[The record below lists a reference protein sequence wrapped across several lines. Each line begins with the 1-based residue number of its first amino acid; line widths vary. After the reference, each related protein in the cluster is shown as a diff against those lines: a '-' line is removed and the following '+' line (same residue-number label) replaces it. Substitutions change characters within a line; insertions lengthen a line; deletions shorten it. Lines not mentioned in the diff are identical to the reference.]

1 MSMAQEIDYSTL
13 KWVKDEID
21 ESLKQTRQALET
33 FVENPDDKTQIRFCA
48 TYLHQIYGTLQMV
61 EIYGGALLAEEMES
75 LCNALLT
82 DKIAQKDDAY
92 DVLMRAILQLPS
104 YLEHIERGESD
115 QPVILLPLLNDLRSV
130 RGDHLLSD
138 NAFFAPNLSV
148 EPPTEPVKEAK
159 STPDIKQYAKKLRT
173 VYQASLVG
181 IYRDNNTK
189 GNLKKIGA
197 VCRELM
203 NLGGNENGKRL
214 WWVATGL
221 VEALLDGGLEMSN
234 AVKQVIGQLDKY
246 IKQVIENG
254 EQAFTDSPTELLK
267 NVLYYIATT
276 KSKGKRVSQIKQAF
290 KLDDLLPHS
299 ANIDEAYDTLR
310 GSTQELMKTVSA
322 VIKEDLL
329 HVKDQLDIFVRSA
342 DRSATQLKP
351 LEEQLRRIADTLA
364 MLGLGDLRKIIQ
376 DQVHNIENM
385 LASGESPSDIALME
399 IASSLLY
406 IESSLEGIEASRFA
420 ADEAGESETVLPAA
434 EQKQLN
440 KLVIAESAEVLAK
453 VKESFNTYAVDPT
466 QFNLI
471 SHTPD
476 HLGQVRGVLSMLS
489 FDRAATLLHSATS
502 YIANE
507 IVQKQNQP
515 NQAALDA
522 IADVITSIEYYL
534 EAIRDARLHPDSL
547 LRVAEQS
554 LTNLGYSITET
565 EDAEEV
571 ASAAAQ
577 LAVPTNVVPETA
589 PEAVPETKATEAPAE
604 SAASGEPYETT
615 HRYET
620 AEKYETTEK
629 YEASTASNLPTEST
643 AAEVPA
649 PQDMQAQPAEAAAPA
664 VAAEAGNVIASVKD
678 QLVDDVDE
686 EILEIFIEEADEVL
700 VVMKENL
707 ALWEA
712 NTNDNDALTI
722 LRRSY
727 HTIKGSG
734 RLAGATVVGEF
745 AWAIESMLNRV
756 IDGKISTSPQL
767 FAVMEQAHV
776 GLEGLIKQLK
786 GEAPTAADPR
796 PIAEYADAIANGETI
811 PAVINPLNQAAAE
824 PAPAQEPVVQ
834 PVEEAITLAEIEEPE
849 EEEPELELSIEDAPT
864 EMIELV
870 QVPAPESTL
879 DEIFKKETAAHLANA
894 KQFIEEFGESEHRF
908 VTEPLMRALHTLH
921 GSARMAEAT
930 HIAAL
935 SESLDRYFRTLH
947 DSEQHVSDA
956 ALELL
961 RQGVHAIDD
970 MSAHADDNNYQP
982 DNLSQLLEQ
991 AAELHK
997 IAKAAQTVRE
1007 SGSFSLHDEKADAEL
1022 VSIFMEEAA
1031 EILGQI
1037 DTSLNRW
1044 HNAMDDLS
1052 IVDEVQ
1058 RSLHT
1063 LKGGARMAN
1072 IKPVADLSH
1081 GLETILEQVSEG
1093 RRTPNDELLDLTQ
1106 KCYDQLAQALDH
1118 LYMGQAVAPASEL
1131 LERLQQFAAELPA
1144 VAPGDETADEAFKP
1158 EVPPEVPFSELKTVE
1173 LGALPGK
1180 SEQTQEFTFSE
1191 RPTEKI
1197 VTAELDDELVGIFL
1211 EEADELHED
1220 IENTLDH
1227 WRREPANLGYVS
1239 ELQRN
1244 LHTLKGG
1251 ARMAGITV
1259 IADLSHAVETMLE
1272 RISEH
1277 QLTPNDSHPQL
1288 VQRCQDWLSE
1298 TIAAVK
1304 NSLPLAPANQLMAE
1318 LAQAASGQITET
1330 QVSETL
1336 DSTPATPETAPTQ
1349 PVEPVE
1355 EISGEEITLEDVSD
1369 EEVTAEEIPGAEI
1382 LQFESPATEAPE
1394 SEPLEPVEF
1403 SVPEFKQSSPSASR
1417 ATDSQAKTAEFSSGG
1432 PAEEYD
1438 EELVDIFLEEA
1449 DEIQVNSEKTLHEWA
1464 DDVDNRA
1471 LISEL
1476 QRALHTL
1483 KGGARMAGIKAI
1495 GDMSHSIESLLEAVT
1510 EGNLQPTMEFPRV
1523 VQLCHDWLSSAIE
1536 QVKQQAAIHPADHL
1550 LAQLD
1555 NLLAG
1560 KPAKHGVDEAA
1571 EYREEHAAEP
1581 PAAAPATAER
1591 TPESVPEELTGE
1603 LVELPEGEYAIPN
1616 DIAERLGQTAPRIMD
1631 EQVRVRA
1638 DLVDNLVNYASEAN
1652 IYNARIEQQLNA
1664 WSFNLTELKQ
1674 TVQRLREQL
1683 RKFEIETEAQIMY
1696 RHTEVSTE
1704 NDQFDPL
1711 ELDRFSYMQQLS
1723 RGMVESL
1730 GDLTSIEGLLES
1742 ISSDADVLL
1751 LQQSRVNNDLQ
1762 EGLMRTRMTPFSNVL
1777 PRLRRI
1783 VRQTC
1788 EETGKEAGLNVV
1800 GAEGEMDRT
1809 QLNRIVPALEHIL
1822 RNAVDHGLESPDER
1836 RQSGKSPE
1844 GHIEVRFSHEGSEVV
1859 LRITDDGAGINIPA
1873 LRQKAIERGLI
1884 TQDTK
1889 ISDNELTEFIL
1900 QSGFSTA
1907 TAVTQIS
1914 GRGVGMD
1921 VVNTEI
1927 KQLNG
1932 SLHIETHQ
1940 GQGSTFVIRL
1950 PLTVVVNQA
1959 LMVNVQ
1965 EAIYAIQMSNVEH
1978 VVRVRG
1984 DILNQL
1990 VAGELEQYDYAGYQY
2005 DTLNL
2010 GYILHGVKSPPL
2022 DPKATFPLLL
2032 GRSGE
2037 HRVAL
2042 QVDELVGRQEI
2053 VIKSLGP
2060 QLSTLNNVSG
2070 ATILPDGQVALI
2082 LDLSTLIRSNMA
2094 LQQLAL
2100 SEEPGAQPPEVQHEV
2115 AKAPLVMIVD
2125 DSITVRKVTQRL
2137 LERHKFDTLTAKDG
2151 VDALTILL
2159 EQIPDIMLLDIE
2171 MPRMDGFELATA
2183 IRNDERLK
2191 HIPIIMITSRTGEK
2205 HRDRAMNIGV
2215 NMYLGKPFQEQELLD
2230 NIQSLLNNR

>member
-21 ESLKQTRQALET
+21 ESLKQTRQALESY
-33 FVENPDDKTQIRFCA
+33 VENPDDKTQIRFCA

-75 LCNALLT
+75 LCNAILV
-82 DKIAQKDDAY
+82 DKIAQKDEAY

-138 NAFFAPNLSV
+138 NAFFAPNLAVQPPS
-148 EPPTEPVKEAK
+148 EPAQEAK
-159 STPDIKQYAKKLRT
+159 STPDVKQYAKKLRT

-189 GNLKKIGA
+189 GNLKKVGA

-203 NLGGNENGKRL
+203 NMSGNENGKRL
-214 WWVATGL
+214 WWVSTGL
-221 VEALLDGGLEMSN
+221 VEALLEGGIDISN
-234 AVKQVIGQLDKY
+234 AVKQVIGQLDKH
-246 IKQVIENG
+246 IKQIIASG
-254 EQAFTDSPTELLK
+254 EQAFTETPTELLK
-267 NVLYYIATT
+267 NILYYIATS
-276 KSKGKRVSQIKQAF
+276 KSTGKRVKQIKQAF
-290 KLDDLLPHS
+290 KLDDLLPNS
-299 ANIDEAYDTLR
+299 SNIDERYDSLR
-310 GSTQELMKTVSA
+310 GSTQDLMKTVSA

-342 DRSATQLKP
+342 ERSAEQLKP

-376 DQVHNIENM
+376 DQVHNIENL
-385 LASGESPSDIALME
+385 LASGEAPNDVALME

-406 IESSLEGIEASRFA
+406 IESSLEGIEATKYA
-420 ADEAGESETVLPAA
+420 ADELGESETVLPAA

-440 KLVIAESAEVLAK
+440 KMVIAESAEVLAK
-453 VKESFNTYAVDPT
+453 VKESFNTYAVDPG
-466 QFNLI
+466 QFNI
-471 SHTPD
+471 IANTPE
-476 HLGQVRGVLSMLS
+476 HLSQVRGVLSMLS
-489 FDRAATLLHSATS
+489 FDRAATLLQSATS

-507 IVQKQNQP
+507 IVQKQTQP

-565 EDAEEV
+565 EDEAEV
-571 ASAAAQ
+571 AASSAKLAIPEQIQVPKETPMAAVSSAAEPQ
-577 LAVPTNVVPETA
+577 LELGAASNEAIADRRTEEISMPQIMEIEPQPETIE
-589 PEAVPETKATEAPAE
+589 PPAE
-604 SAASGEPYETT
+604 AAAELLSEPV
-615 HRYET
+615 
-620 AEKYETTEK
+620 
-629 YEASTASNLPTEST
+629 

-649 PQDMQAQPAEAAAPA
+649 EA
-664 VAAEAGNVIASVKD
+664 VETGNLIVSVKD

-707 ALWEA
+707 AAWQ
-712 NTNDNDALTI
+712 NNNDKDALTI

-734 RLAGATVVGEF
+734 RLAGAKVVGEF
-745 AWAIESMLNRV
+745 AWAIENMLNRV
-756 IDGKISTSPQL
+756 IDGKINTSPQL
-767 FAVMEQAHV
+767 FAVLEQAQL

-786 GEAPTAADPR
+786 GESPTAADPQ
-796 PIAEYADAIANGETI
+796 PIAEYADAIANGESV
-811 PAVINPLNQAAAE
+811 PAIITPLGQEVATPVAESQLVEAAAAVAE
-824 PAPAQEPVVQ
+824 EVAP
-834 PVEEAITLAEIEEPE
+834 EEELALADEEITLAAEAIDF
-849 EEEPELELSIEDAPT
+849 EEEPAVEFSFEEAPT

-870 QVPAPESTL
+870 EVPAPESTL
-879 DEIFKKETAAHLANA
+879 DEIFKKETAAHLASV
-894 KQFIEEFGESEHRF
+894 KQFIERF
-908 VTEPLMRALHTLH
+908 QQQEMRVVTEPLMRALHTLH
-921 GSARMAEAT
+921 GSARMAEAS

-935 SESLDRYFRTLH
+935 SEALDRYFRTLH
-947 DSEQHVSDA
+947 DSEQHISDA
-956 ALELL
+956 AIEVLS
-961 RQGVHAIDD
+961 QGTAAITD
-970 MSAHADDNNYQP
+970 MSNHSADSDYQP
-982 DNLSQLLEQ
+982 DNLPQLLAQ
-991 AAELHK
+991 IAELHK
-997 IAKAAQTVRE
+997 TAKAAQTVKQ

-1037 DTSLNRW
+1037 DTTLSRW
-1044 HNAMDDLS
+1044 QSAMDDMS
-1052 IVDEVQ
+1052 IVDEIQ

-1081 GLETILEQVSEG
+1081 QLETVLEQVSEG
-1093 RRTPNDELLDLTQ
+1093 QRPADQQLLALTQ
-1106 KCYDQLAQALDH
+1106 QCYDQLAQALDH
-1118 LYMGQAVAPASEL
+1118 LYMGQTVAIASDLIEQ
-1131 LERLQQFAAELPA
+1131 LQQYAANIPLEIAEPESRTEPT
-1144 VAPGDETADEAFKP
+1144 VDETP
-1158 EVPPEVPFSELKTVE
+1158 ISERETVE
-1173 LGALPGK
+1173 LGTLLEPEIPHL
-1180 SEQTQEFTFSE
+1180 EQVSFTE

-1197 VTAELDDELVGIFL
+1197 SIGELDHELVSIFL
-1211 EEADELHED
+1211 EEADELHDD
-1220 IENTLDH
+1220 IDHTLDN
-1227 WRREPANLGYVS
+1227 WRSQPDNLSHVAD
-1239 ELQRN
+1239 LQRS

-1251 ARMAGITV
+1251 ARMAGINV
-1259 IADLSHAVETMLE
+1259 IADVSHAVETLLE
-1272 RISEH
+1272 RITEK
-1277 QLTPNDSHPQL
+1277 QLAPSDSHPHL

-1304 NSLPLAPANQLMAE
+1304 NNQLLVPANDLLAE
-1318 LAQAASGQITET
+1318 LELVASGSSEAAAAATTPEDVEVSQPEEFAEEITIEDIAN
-1330 QVSETL
+1330 ETL
-1336 DSTPATPETAPTQ
+1336 SLEELSLEEQ
-1349 PVEPVE
+1349 PVEELPIE
-1355 EISGEEITLEDVSD
+1355 ESFS
-1369 EEVTAEEIPGAEI
+1369 AEI
-1382 LQFESPATEAPE
+1382 IQFETPAVELPEIEATEALQE
-1394 SEPLEPVEF
+1394 TAF
-1403 SVPEFKQSSPSASR
+1403 SVPAFTQTPKPTPESQSASS
-1417 ATDSQAKTAEFSSGG
+1417 D
-1432 PAEEYD
+1432 EEYD
-1438 EELVDIFLEEA
+1438 EDLVDIFLEEA
-1449 DEIQVNSEKTLHEWA
+1449 DEIQVNSEKTLHEWSA
-1464 DDVDNRA
+1464 DIDNRSH
-1471 LISEL
+1471 ISEL

-1495 GDMSHSIESLLEAVT
+1495 GDLSHAIESLLEAVT
-1510 EGNLQPTMEFPRV
+1510 EGRLQPTAEFPKV
-1523 VQLCHDWLSSAIE
+1523 VQACHDWLSNAIE
-1536 QVKQQAAIHPADHL
+1536 HVKQHAPLTPASHL
-1550 LAQLD
+1550 IQQLE
-1555 NLLAG
+1555 NLLGG
-1560 KPAKHGVDEAA
+1560 KPAKAGF
-1571 EYREEHAAEP
+1571 EE
-1581 PAAAPATAER
+1581 AAPAITVEKEAVAKTAKAAPAA
-1591 TPESVPEELTGE
+1591 PEPAE
-1603 LVELPEGEYAIPN
+1603 LVQLSEGEYAIPTE
-1616 DIAERLGQTAPRIMD
+1616 IAERLGQTAPRVID

-1638 DLVDNLVNYASEAN
+1638 DLIDHLVNYASETN

-1674 TVQRLREQL
+1674 TVQRLHEQL

-1696 RHTEVSTE
+1696 RHTEVSTVDD
-1704 NDQFDPL
+1704 NFDPL

-1730 GDLTSIEGLLES
+1730 GDLTSIQNLLES

-1762 EGLMRTRMTPFSNVL
+1762 EGLMRTRLTPFSNVL

-1788 EETGKEAGLNVV
+1788 EETGKEAGLNVI

-1822 RNAVDHGLESPDER
+1822 RNAVDHGLESPEER
-1836 RQSGKSPE
+1836 RNAGKSPE
-1844 GHIEVRFSHEGSEVV
+1844 GHIEIRFSREGSEVV
-1859 LRITDDGAGINIPA
+1859 LRIVDDGAGINIPA

-1884 TQDTK
+1884 KQDTK

-1907 TAVTQIS
+1907 KSVTQIS

-1932 SLHIETHQ
+1932 SLHIETQQ
-1940 GQGSTFVIRL
+1940 GQGSTFMIRL

-1959 LMVNVQ
+1959 LMVK
-1965 EAIYAIQMSNVEH
+1965 IHDHTYAIQMSNIEH

-1984 DILNQL
+1984 DLLNQM
-1990 VAGELEQYDYAGYQY
+1990 VSGEMEHYDYAGFQY
-2005 DTLNL
+2005 DALNL
-2010 GYILHGVKSPPL
+2010 SQILHGVKTPKL

-2037 HRVAL
+2037 HRVAM
-2042 QVDELVGRQEI
+2042 QVEELIGRQEI

-2060 QLSTLNNVSG
+2060 QLSTLNNISG

-2082 LDLSTLIRSNMA
+2082 LDISTLIRSNMA
-2094 LQQLAL
+2094 LQQIAI
-2100 SEEPGAQPPEVQHEV
+2100 SEPMAAEQPEVHYEEE
-2115 AKAPLVMIVD
+2115 KRPLVMIVD

-2137 LERHKFDTLTAKDG
+2137 LDRHNFDTLTAKDG

-2191 HIPIIMITSRTGEK
+2191 NIPIIMITSRTGEK

-2215 NMYLGKPFQEQELLD
+2215 NMYLGKPYQEQELLD

>member
-21 ESLKQTRQALET
+21 ESLKQTRQALEAY
-33 FVENPDDKTQIRFCA
+33 VENPDDKTQIRFCA

-75 LCNALLT
+75 LCNAILM
-82 DKIAQKDDAY
+82 DKIAQKDEAY
-92 DVLMRAILQLPS
+92 DVLMRAILQLPP
-104 YLEHIERGESD
+104 YLEHIERGEPD

-138 NAFFAPNLSV
+138 NAFFAPNLAV
-148 EPPTEPVKEAK
+148 EPPAEAVKEAK
-159 STPDIKQYAKKLRT
+159 PTPDIKQYAKKLRT

-203 NLGGNENGKRL
+203 NLSGNDNGKRL
-214 WWVATGL
+214 WWVSTGL
-221 VEALLDGGLEMSN
+221 IEALLDGGIDISN
-234 AVKQVIGQLDKY
+234 AVKQVIGQLDKH
-246 IKQVIENG
+246 IKHIISSG
-254 EQAFTDSPTELLK
+254 EQAFAETPTELLK
-267 NVLYYIATT
+267 NILYYIATA
-276 KSKGKRVSQIKQAF
+276 KSSGKRVKQIKQAF
-290 KLDDLLPHS
+290 KLDDLLPNS
-299 ANIDEAYDTLR
+299 ANIDEAYDNLR
-310 GSTQELMKTVSA
+310 GSTQDLMKTVSA

-342 DRSATQLKP
+342 DRAAEQLKP

-376 DQVHNIENM
+376 DQVHNIETM
-385 LASGESPSDIALME
+385 LSSGETPSDIALME

-406 IESSLEGIEASRFA
+406 IESSLEGIEATKLA
-420 ADEAGESETVLPAA
+420 QDELGEKETVLPAA

-453 VKESFNTYAVDPT
+453 VKESFNTYAVDPA
-466 QFNLI
+466 QFNI
-471 SHTPD
+471 IANTPE
-476 HLGQVRGVLSMLS
+476 HLNQVRGVLSMLS
-489 FDRAATLLHSATS
+489 FDRAATLLQSATS
-502 YIANE
+502 YIARE
-507 IVQKQNQP
+507 IVQKQTQP

-565 EDAEEV
+565 EDAAELA
-571 ASAAAQ
+571 ASSAQ
-577 LAVPTNVVPETA
+577 LAIPGQAEIPVAPAAVPQEEPPAPEQPSLEAAESAETEA
-589 PEAVPETKATEAPAE
+589 VEISLPEEKVAEVQPQIELTEAVPEP
-604 SAASGEPYETT
+604 
-615 HRYET
+615 
-620 AEKYETTEK
+620 
-629 YEASTASNLPTEST
+629 
-643 AAEVPA
+643 AAEETE
-649 PQDMQAQPAEAAAPA
+649 EAAAES
-664 VAAEAGNVIASVKD
+664 VSDTREAGNVIASVQD

-707 ALWEA
+707 ASWQA

-745 AWAIESMLNRV
+745 AWAIENMLNRV
-756 IDGKISTSPQL
+756 IDGKIKTSPQL
-767 FAVMEQAHV
+767 FAVLEQAQR
-776 GLEGLIKQLK
+776 GLEGLIAQLK
-786 GEAPTAADPR
+786 GDAATALDPQ
-796 PIAEYADAIANGETI
+796 PIAEYADTIANGESVSVII
-811 PAVINPLNQAAAE
+811 PLGQEAAPPAAE
-824 PAPAQEPVVQ
+824 PEAVEAVTEEPAEALEFAD
-834 PVEEAITLAEIEEPE
+834 EEITLATEAIDF
-849 EEEPELELSIEDAPT
+849 EEEPAPEFSFEEAPT

-870 QVPAPESTL
+870 EVPAPESTL
-879 DEIFKKETAAHLANA
+879 DEIFKKETAAHLDNVQ
-894 KQFIEEFGESEHRF
+894 QFIQEFEQQEHRL
-908 VTEPLMRALHTLH
+908 VNEPLMRALHTLH

-935 SESLDRYFRTLH
+935 SEALDRYFRTLH
-947 DSEQHVSDA
+947 DSEQHISEA
-956 ALELL
+956 AIEAL
-961 RQGVHAIDD
+961 RQGAEALTD
-970 MSAHADDNNYQP
+970 MSAHSADSNYQP
-982 DNLSQLLEQ
+982 ANFTQLLERIS
-991 AAELHK
+991 ELHK
-997 IAKAAQTVRE
+997 IAKSAQTVKE
-1007 SGSFSLHDEKADAEL
+1007 SGSFSLHDEQADAEL
-1022 VSIFMEEAA
+1022 VSIFKEEAA
-1031 EILGQI
+1031 EILAHI
-1037 DTSLNRW
+1037 DNALIRW
-1044 HNAMDDLS
+1044 HSAKEDLS

-1058 RSLHT
+1058 RALHT

-1081 GLETILEQVSEG
+1081 QLESVLEQVSEG
-1093 RRTPNDELLDLTQ
+1093 RRTPDNKLLDLTQ
-1106 KCYDQLAQALDH
+1106 KSYDQLAQALDH
-1118 LYMGQAVAPASEL
+1118 LHMGQAVKPANEL
-1131 LERLQQFAAELPA
+1131 IEQLQQLAAELPEAEPAEAPLTGSESA
-1144 VAPGDETADEAFKP
+1144 VEDLTERQTMELSTIPEPETMQLE
-1158 EVPPEVPFSELKTVE
+1158 EIS
-1173 LGALPGK
+1173 
-1180 SEQTQEFTFSE
+1180 FTE

-1197 VTAELDDELVGIFL
+1197 SLGELDHELVGIFL
-1211 EEADELHED
+1211 EEADELHDD

-1227 WRREPANLGYVS
+1227 WRREPSNLDHVA
-1239 ELQRN
+1239 ELQRS

-1251 ARMAGITV
+1251 ARMAGINA
-1259 IADLSHAVETMLE
+1259 IADLSHAVETLLE
-1272 RISEH
+1272 RITEH
-1277 QLTPNDSHPQL
+1277 QLTPNDAHPHL

-1304 NSLPLAPANQLMAE
+1304 NNQPLNTASDLLSE
-1318 LAQAASGQITET
+1318 LQQAASGQ
-1330 QVSETL
+1330 VAA
-1336 DSTPATPETAPTQ
+1336 PTAPAE
-1349 PVEPVE
+1349 VELPAAE
-1355 EISGEEITLEDVSD
+1355 EP
-1369 EEVTAEEIPGAEI
+1369 AEEIHIDEIALQEPSVETISVEEPISAEI
-1382 LQFESPATEAPE
+1382 IQFETPAVDEIKLPENEAVE
-1394 SEPLEPVEF
+1394 EPAF
-1403 SVPEFKQSSPSASR
+1403 SVPEFKQVQKA
-1417 ATDSQAKTAEFSSGG
+1417 AAETET
-1432 PAEEYD
+1432 PEYD
-1438 EELVDIFLEEA
+1438 EELVGIFLEEA
-1449 DEIQVNSEKTLHEWA
+1449 DEIQLSSEKTLHEWSN
-1464 DDVDNRA
+1464 DIENRSHIA
-1471 LISEL
+1471 EL

-1483 KGGARMAGIKAI
+1483 KGGARMAGITPI
-1495 GDMSHSIESLLEAVT
+1495 GDLSHAIESLLEAVT
-1510 EGNLQPTMEFPRV
+1510 EGQLQPTDEFPKV
-1523 VQLCHDWLSSAIE
+1523 VQACHDWLSQAIDK
-1536 QVKQQAAIHPADHL
+1536 VKQQALLQPARL
-1550 LAQLD
+1550 LIQQLE
-1555 NLLAG
+1555 NLLVG
-1560 KPAKHGVDEAA
+1560 KPAKHGLEAA
-1571 EYREEHAAEP
+1571 APVEEATVSKKAEA
-1581 PAAAPATAER
+1581 PAAAPVPAE
-1591 TPESVPEELTGE
+1591 PGE
-1603 LVELPEGEYAIPN
+1603 LVQLPEGEYAIPTE
-1616 DIAERLGQTAPRIMD
+1616 IAERLGQTAPRVVD

-1638 DLVDNLVNYASEAN
+1638 DLIDNLVNHAGEAN

-1674 TVQRLREQL
+1674 TVLRLREQL

-1696 RHTEVSTE
+1696 RHTEVAGD
-1704 NDQFDPL
+1704 DQFDPL

-1730 GDLTSIEGLLES
+1730 GDLTSIQDMLES
-1742 ISSDADVLL
+1742 ISGEADVLL

-1762 EGLMRTRMTPFSNVL
+1762 EGLMRTRLTPFSNVL

-1822 RNAVDHGLESPDER
+1822 RNAVDHGLESPEV
-1836 RQSGKSPE
+1836 RQQTGKSAE
-1844 GHIEVRFSHEGSEVV
+1844 GHIEIRFSREGSEVV
-1859 LRITDDGAGINIPA
+1859 LRISDDGAGINIAA

-1884 TQDTK
+1884 TEDAK

-1907 TAVTQIS
+1907 KAVTQIS

-1932 SLHIETHQ
+1932 SLHIETVQ
-1940 GQGSTFVIRL
+1940 GQGTTFVVRL

-1959 LMVNVQ
+1959 LMVKIH
-1965 EAIYAIQMSNVEH
+1965 EATYAIQMSNIEH

-1990 VAGELEQYDYAGYQY
+1990 TTGELQHYDYAGFQY
-2005 DTLNL
+2005 DAINL
-2010 GYILHGVKSPPL
+2010 HQILHGVKSVAL
-2022 DPKATFPLLL
+2022 DPKTTYPLLL

-2037 HRVAL
+2037 HRVAV
-2042 QVDELVGRQEI
+2042 QVDELLGRQEI

-2060 QLSTLNNVSG
+2060 QLSTLINISG

-2082 LDLSTLIRSNMA
+2082 LDLSTLIRANMA
-2094 LQQLAL
+2094 LQQIGVSEPLATEL
-2100 SEEPGAQPPEVQHEV
+2100 PEVQYEEE
-2115 AKAPLVMIVD
+2115 KRPLVMIVD

-2137 LERHKFDTLTAKDG
+2137 LDRHNFDTLTAKDG

-2215 NMYLGKPFQEQELLD
+2215 NMYLGKPYQEQELLD
-2230 NIQSLLNNR
+2230 NIQSLLNN

>member
-33 FVENPDDKTQIRFCA
+33 YVENPDDKTQIRFCA

-75 LCNALLT
+75 LCNAILI
-82 DKIAQKDDAY
+82 DKIPQKDEAY

-104 YLEHIERGESD
+104 YLEHIERGEPD

-138 NAFFAPNLSV
+138 NAFFAPNLAV
-148 EPPTEPVKEAK
+148 EPPSEAAKEAK
-159 STPDIKQYAKKLRT
+159 TAPDIKQYAKKLRT

-203 NLGGNENGKRL
+203 NLSGNQNGKRL
-214 WWVATGL
+214 WWVSTGL
-221 VEALLDGGLEMSN
+221 IEALLEGGIDISN
-234 AVKQVIGQLDKY
+234 AVKQVIGQLDKH
-246 IKQVIENG
+246 IKQIISSG
-254 EQAFTDSPTELLK
+254 EQAFAEIPSELLK
-267 NVLYYIATT
+267 NILYYIATA
-276 KSKGKRVSQIKQAF
+276 KSNGKRVKQIKQAF
-290 KLDDLLPHS
+290 KLDDLLPNS
-299 ANIDEAYDTLR
+299 SNIDERYDSLR
-310 GSTQELMKTVSA
+310 GSTQDLMKTVSA

-329 HVKDQLDIFVRSA
+329 HVKDQLDIFVRSPE
-342 DRSATQLKP
+342 RSAEQLKP
-351 LEEQLRRIADTLA
+351 LDEQLRRIADTLA

-376 DQVHNIENM
+376 DQVHNIENL
-385 LASGESPSDIALME
+385 LASGEAPNDIALME

-406 IESSLEGIEASRFA
+406 IESSLEGIEATKYA
-420 ADEAGESETVLPAA
+420 ADELGETDTVLPAA

-453 VKESFNTYAVDPT
+453 VKESFNSYAVDPT
-466 QFNLI
+466 KFNI
-471 SHTPD
+471 IASTPE
-476 HLGQVRGVLSMLS
+476 HLDQVRGVLAMLS
-489 FDRAATLLHSATS
+489 FDRAATLLQSATS

-507 IVQKQNQP
+507 IVHKQTQP

-534 EAIRDARLHPDSL
+534 EAIRDSRLHPDSL

-565 EDAEEV
+565 EDEAEVAASSAKLAIPAQEEAAIPAPLEDQQPLAPSITVTNEEQIAESEAIEISMPEEKMEIEPVMEASVEPAVEKAVPPAEEK
-571 ASAAAQ
+571 
-577 LAVPTNVVPETA
+577 P
-589 PEAVPETKATEAPAE
+589 
-604 SAASGEPYETT
+604 
-615 HRYET
+615 
-620 AEKYETTEK
+620 
-629 YEASTASNLPTEST
+629 
-643 AAEVPA
+643 
-649 PQDMQAQPAEAAAPA
+649 
-664 VAAEAGNVIASVKD
+664 VAAEAGATGNVIASVKD
-678 QLVDDVDE
+678 QLVEDVDE

-707 ALWEA
+707 AAWQA
-712 NTNDNDALTI
+712 NTNDQDPLTI

-745 AWAIESMLNRV
+745 AWAIENMLNRV
-756 IDGKISTSPQL
+756 IDGKIKTSPQL
-767 FAVMEQAHV
+767 FAVLEQAQI

-786 GEAPTAADPR
+786 GEAPTAADPQ
-796 PIAEYADAIANGETI
+796 PIAEYAEAIANGETL
-811 PAVINPLNQAAAE
+811 PATIVPLGQEAAPPVSEPEAVEATVTEEAPAEELEFADEEITLATEAIDFEEE
-824 PAPAQEPVVQ
+824 PAPEFSF
-834 PVEEAITLAEIEEPE
+834 EE
-849 EEEPELELSIEDAPT
+849 APT

-870 QVPAPESTL
+870 EVPAPESTL
-879 DEIFKKETAAHLANA
+879 DEIFKKETAAHLANV
-894 KQFIEEFGESEHRF
+894 KQFIAQFDELENRL
-908 VTEPLMRALHTLH
+908 VNEPLMRALHTLH

-935 SESLDRYFRTLH
+935 SEALDRYFRTLH
-947 DSEQHVSDA
+947 DSEQHISEA
-956 ALELL
+956 AIEAL
-961 RQGVHAIDD
+961 RQGAEAITD
-970 MSAHADDNNYQP
+970 MSDHSEDNNYQP
-982 DNLSQLLEQ
+982 AHLPQLLEQ
-991 AAELHK
+991 IAELHK
-997 IAKAAQTVRE
+997 IAKAAQTVKE

-1037 DTSLNRW
+1037 DNALTRW
-1044 HNAMDDLS
+1044 HDAKEDLT

-1058 RSLHT
+1058 RALHT

-1072 IKPVADLSH
+1072 IQPVADLSH
-1081 GLETILEQVSEG
+1081 QLETVLEQVSEG
-1093 RRTPNDELLDLTQ
+1093 RRTPDSTLLDLTQ

-1118 LYMGQAVAPASEL
+1118 LYMGQAVVPASDL
-1131 LERLQQFAAELPA
+1131 IDRLQQYAAELPDTETESFEKSA
-1144 VAPGDETADEAFKP
+1144 VEETP
-1158 EVPPEVPFSELKTVE
+1158 LSERETVE
-1173 LGALPGK
+1173 LGTLPEPETIQLEEL
-1180 SEQTQEFTFSE
+1180 SFAE

-1197 VTAELDDELVGIFL
+1197 NISELDHELVGIFL
-1211 EEADELHED
+1211 EEADELHDD
-1220 IENTLDH
+1220 IENTLDG
-1227 WRREPANLGYVS
+1227 WRREPDNLSHVA
-1239 ELQRN
+1239 ELQRS

-1251 ARMAGITV
+1251 ARMAGINV
-1259 IADLSHAVETMLE
+1259 IADLSHAVETLLE
-1272 RISEH
+1272 RITDH
-1277 QLTPNDSHPQL
+1277 QLSPNDSHPHL

-1304 NSLPLAPANQLMAE
+1304 NNVPLTAATDLLAE
-1318 LAQAASGQITET
+1318 LEQAAKGQISATALPIEAENDASQVKQATEEAHGKELA
-1330 QVSETL
+1330 SETVAPEEPL
-1336 DSTPATPETAPTQ
+1336 TEEEQPAEETISAEIIQFETP
-1349 PVEPVE
+1349 VVE
-1355 EISGEEITLEDVSD
+1355 ELPAS
-1369 EEVTAEEIPGAEI
+1369 EI
-1382 LQFESPATEAPE
+1382 LEEAA
-1394 SEPLEPVEF
+1394 F
-1403 SVPEFKQSSPSASR
+1403 SVPDFKQSQNLSPPA
-1417 ATDSQAKTAEFSSGG
+1417 TAE
-1432 PAEEYD
+1432 PAKAREEYD

-1449 DEIQVNSEKTLHEWA
+1449 DEIQVNSEKTLHDWSS
-1464 DDVDNRA
+1464 DVNNRSHIA
-1471 LISEL
+1471 EL

-1483 KGGARMAGIKAI
+1483 KGGARMAGITAI
-1495 GDMSHSIESLLEAVT
+1495 GDLSHAIESLLEAVT
-1510 EGNLQPTMEFPRV
+1510 EGRMEPTAEFPKV
-1523 VQLCHDWLSSAIE
+1523 VQTCHDWLTNAIE
-1536 QVKQQAAIHPADHL
+1536 RVKQQTPLTPAGHL
-1550 LAQLD
+1550 IQQLE

-1560 KPAKHGVDEAA
+1560 KPAKHGLEEANFVATPVEKTIEEPA
-1571 EYREEHAAEP
+1571 EV
-1581 PAAAPATAER
+1581 PAAATPVTTEPA
-1591 TPESVPEELTGE
+1591 E
-1603 LVELPEGEYAIPN
+1603 LVQLPEGEYAIPN
-1616 DIAERLGQTAPRIMD
+1616 EIAERLGQTAPRIVD

-1638 DLVDNLVNYASEAN
+1638 DLIDHLVNHASEAN

-1674 TVQRLREQL
+1674 TVFRLREQL

-1704 NDQFDPL
+1704 DDNFDPL

-1730 GDLTSIEGLLES
+1730 GDLTSIQDLLES

-1762 EGLMRTRMTPFSNVL
+1762 EGLMRTRLTPFSNVL

-1822 RNAVDHGLESPDER
+1822 RNAVDHGLETPEER
-1836 RQSGKSPE
+1836 RNAGKSPD
-1844 GHIEVRFSHEGSEVV
+1844 GHIEIRFTREGSEVV

-1873 LRQKAIERGLI
+1873 LRQKAVERGLI

-1907 TAVTQIS
+1907 KSVTQIS

-1932 SLHIETHQ
+1932 SLHIETNQ
-1940 GQGSTFVIRL
+1940 GQGSTFLIRL

-1959 LMVNVQ
+1959 LMVKIH
-1965 EAIYAIQMSNVEH
+1965 EATYAIQMSNIEH

-1984 DILNQL
+1984 DILNQM
-1990 VAGELEQYDYAGYQY
+1990 VSGELEHYDYAGFQY
-2005 DTLNL
+2005 DAINL
-2010 GYILHGVKSPPL
+2010 HQILHGMKAAPL
-2022 DPKATFPLLL
+2022 DAKATYPLLL

-2037 HRVAL
+2037 HRVAV
-2042 QVDELVGRQEI
+2042 QVDELLGRQEI

-2060 QLSTLNNVSG
+2060 QLSTLNNISG

-2082 LDLSTLIRSNMA
+2082 LDLSTLIRANMA
-2094 LQQLAL
+2094 LQQIAAGEPLA
-2100 SEEPGAQPPEVQHEV
+2100 SEQPEVLYQEE
-2115 AKAPLVMIVD
+2115 KRPLVMIVD

-2137 LERHKFDTLTAKDG
+2137 LDRHNFDTLTAKDG

-2191 HIPIIMITSRTGEK
+2191 NIPIIMITSRTGEK

-2215 NMYLGKPFQEQELLD
+2215 NMYLGKPYQEQELLD